1 MKLARFLHSGKEQL
15 GIVKEQRIIPIPA
28 ADFSDSMPD
37 LLCRLN
43 ALKPRLEQLEKNS
56 QSSLNLDQVTLLAPI
71 PQPEKFIGVGLNYAD
86 HVAETGLETPEF
98 PTLFN
103 KQSSCVTG
111 PGAPIYRPNISDKLD
126 YEGELALVIGQ
137 YCRNVSEADAPRAI
151 AGYTIVNDVSVR
163 DWQIKSPTWTLGKSF
178 DSHGPMGPWIV
189 TSDSLDPHNLELRTW
204 LNDELRQHSNTRNL
218 IFNCYQLVAT
228 LSSVCTLKPGD
239 VIATGT
245 CSGVGVKMKPR
256 GYMKPGD
263 QVTIEIEGIGR
274 LTNPVQQEPQSNSFI
289 SQTPPVLN
297 P

>member
-15 GIVKEQRIIPIPA
+15 GIVKEQQIIPIPV

-37 LLCRLN
+37 LLCRLDE
-43 ALKPRLEQLEKNS
+43 LKPRLEQLENNI
-56 QSSLNLDQVTLLAPI
+56 QESLNLDQVVLLAPI

-103 KQSSCVTG
+103 KQSSCVTD

-218 IFNCYQLVAT
+218 IFDCYQLVAT

-274 LTNPVQQEPQSNSFI
+274 LTNPVRQEPERNSFI
-289 SQTPPVLN
+289 SKHPLS
-297 P
+297 

>member
-1 MKLARFLHSGKEQL
+1 MKLARFTHSAKEQL
-15 GIVKEQRIIPIPA
+15 GIVEGQRIIPIPETV
-28 ADFSDSMPD
+28 FSGSMAD
-37 LLCRLN
+37 LLCDLQTV
-43 ALKPRLEQLEKNS
+43 KPILEQLVQTAAAS
-56 QSSLNLDQVTLLAPI
+56 INLDQATLLAPI

-103 KQSSCVTG
+103 KQSSCVTD
-111 PGAPIYRPNISDKLD
+111 PDAPIYRPNISDKLD

-137 YCRNVSEADAPRAI
+137 YCRNVSVADAPQAI

-204 LNDELRQHSNTRNL
+204 VNDKLRQHSNTRHL

-245 CSGVGVKMKPR
+245 CSGVGVKMQPR

-263 QVTIEIEGIGR
+263 RVTIEIEGIGR
-274 LTNPVQQEPQSNSFI
+274 LSNPVLQEPESNSFI
-289 SQTPPVLN
+289 SKTPLS
-297 P
+297 

>member
-1 MKLARFLHSGKEQL
+1 MKLARFTHAGKEQL
-15 GIVKEQRIIPIPA
+15 GIVIDDQIIPIPETVFA
-28 ADFSDSMPD
+28 GSMPQ
-37 LLCRLN
+37 LLSQ
-43 ALKPRLEQLEKNS
+43 LKTLREPLEQLLQTPSERL
-56 QSSLNLDQVTLLAPI
+56 SLKQITLQAPI
-71 PQPEKFIGVGLNYAD
+71 AHPEKFIGVGLNYAD
-86 HVAETGLETPEF
+86 HVAETGLETPGF

-103 KQSSCVTG
+103 KQSSCVTD
-111 PGAPIYRPNISDKLD
+111 PEAPIYRPTISDKLD

-137 YCRNVSEADAPRAI
+137 YCRNVSVEDAPQAI

-189 TSDSLDPHNLELRTW
+189 TADSLNPHNLELRTW
-204 LNDELRQHSNTRNL
+204 VNDELRQHSNTRHL

-263 QVTIEIEGIGR
+263 RVTIEIEGIGR
-274 LTNPVQQEPQSNSFI
+274 LSNPVQQEAEVNSFI
-289 SQTPPVLN
+289 SPYPLS
-297 P
+297 

>member
-1 MKLARFLHSGKEQL
+1 MKLARFTHSGKEQL
-15 GIVKEQRIIPIPA
+15 GIVIDQQIIPIPGSV
-28 ADFSDSMPD
+28 FSGSMAE
-37 LLCRLN
+37 LLCHLN
-43 ALKPRLEQLEKNS
+43 RLKPTLEQLA
-56 QSSLNLDQVTLLAPI
+56 QSASEPLRLDQTTLLAPI

-111 PGAPIYRPNISDKLD
+111 PDAPIYRPNISDKLD

-137 YCRNVSEADAPRAI
+137 YCRNVSVEDAPQAI

-189 TSDSLDPHNLELRTW
+189 TADSIDPHNLELRTW
-204 LNDELRQHSNTRNL
+204 VNDELRQHSNTRHL
-218 IFNCYQLVAT
+218 IFDCYQLVAT

-263 QVTIEIEGIGR
+263 RVTIEIEGIGR
-274 LTNPVQQEPQSNSFI
+274 LSNPVLQEPELNSFI
-289 SQTPPVLN
+289 SPRPLS
-297 P
+297 